1 MTRKY
6 SFETKTINGQQFV
19 IAEGRGQTSEPIRV
33 RADWIESDDLEGK
46 WEDLIKQIVQPETI
60 NRIDIADG
68 HGGISRRE
76 AVETLAGA
84 TADGETIVSS
94 EQQADVLVEYL
105 AQEDIV
111 GLDGDELVLF
121 RDPDEESLGGPALMN
136 WAALMGAVIES
147 IDDHLDRVEDAK
159 DRFQETID
167 SLETEQSDSNER
179 LSKTAQRLQNLGP
192 GQGIPDPET
201 LSDEERQQFNQL
213 KSHYLYLRNIEKAK
227 EQNLFENVNV
237 GLDQMGMAIE
247 RLEAAREAYDM
258 FHDNTRKA
266 ALKNN
271 VFPEEALDFV
281 DNAGSLINDLAGV
294 EDVDEE
300 NVDSDDLEAMIEED
314 LGETVQSQAS
324 ALSDVAE
331 TAERAVGEENLQI

>member
-6 SFETKTINGQQFV
+6 SFDTKTINGQQFV
-19 IAEGRGQTSEPIRV
+19 IADGRGQTAEPIRV

-46 WEDLIKQIVQPETI
+46 WEELIKEIVQPETI
-60 NRIDIADG
+60 NRIDIAEG

-76 AVETLAGA
+76 AVQALAGA
-84 TADGETIVSS
+84 TVDGETVVSS

-105 AQEDIV
+105 ATEDIV
-111 GLDGDELVLF
+111 GLEGDKLVLF
-121 RDPDEESLGGPALMN
+121 RDPDGENLGGPALMN

-147 IDDHLDRVEDAK
+147 IDDHLERVEDAK
-159 DRFQETID
+159 ERFQETID
-167 SLETEQSDSNER
+167 SLETERTDSNER
-179 LSKTAQRLQNLGP
+179 LSKTAQRLQNLGS

-201 LSDEERQQFNQL
+201 LNDEERQQFSQL

-227 EQNLFENVNV
+227 EENLFENVNV

-258 FHDNTRKA
+258 FHDSTRKA
-266 ALKNN
+266 ALKNT

-294 EDVDEE
+294 EEVDGEDI
-300 NVDSDDLEAMIEED
+300 DSDDLEAMIEED
-314 LGETVQSQAS
+314 LGETVQTQAS

-331 TAERAVGEENLQI
+331 AAEQAAGEENLQI